1 MESILLFIYLIAS
14 ITFILGLKMLSNPK
28 SARKGNTVA
37 ALGMGLAIIGTIVLY
52 TNDSGEHLGNH
63 IWILCGLMI
72 GGVIGTMSAKKVQM
86 TAMPQMVSLFN
97 GMGGACAAL
106 ISIIE
111 FKHLVHD
118 FKPELYA
125 GGGYT
130 YFSTLDGATLL
141 VIMAGL
147 IIGTVSFTGSMIAW
161 AKLDGRLNDYA
172 FNGQHIVNMLM
183 LGITVAL
190 TGMILFLRPEETI
203 TFFYAV
209 LALAFVYGILF
220 VLPIGGADMPVVISL
235 LNSFILYL
243 L

>member
-97 GMGGACAAL
+97 GMGFPLNKGHG
-106 ISIIE
+106 IRG
-111 FKHLVHD
+111 VD
-118 FKPELYA
+118 VP
-125 GGGYT
+125 G
-130 YFSTLDGATLL
+130 STRLFHGAT
-141 VIMAGL
+141 A
-147 IIGTVSFTGSMIAW
+147 
-161 AKLDGRLNDYA
+161 
-172 FNGQHIVNMLM
+172 
-183 LGITVAL
+183 
-190 TGMILFLRPEETI
+190 
-203 TFFYAV
+203 
-209 LALAFVYGILF
+209 
-220 VLPIGGADMPVVISL
+220 
-235 LNSFILYL
+235 
-243 L
+243 